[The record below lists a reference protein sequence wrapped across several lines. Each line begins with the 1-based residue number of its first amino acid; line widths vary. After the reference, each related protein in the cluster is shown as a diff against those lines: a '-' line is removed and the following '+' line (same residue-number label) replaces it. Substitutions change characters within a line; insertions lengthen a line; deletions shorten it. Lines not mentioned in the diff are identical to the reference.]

1 MYLSILILPLLGSF
15 FSTNRKA
22 GKRGGTILS
31 VICM

>member
-15 FSTNRKA
+15 LATNRKA
-22 GKRGGTILS
+22 GKIGGTKLS